1 MYIDVHCG
9 LLYLFCLNGDNC
21 SSARSVCPPDFMI
34 ILTIIIIRRIVSLM
48 LIRVIE
54 SLYVKSFR

>member
-9 LLYLFCLNGDNC
+9 LLYLFCLNRDNC
-21 SSARSVCPPDFMI
+21 SSARSVCPPDFM
-34 ILTIIIIRRIVSLM
+34 IIIIRRIVSLM